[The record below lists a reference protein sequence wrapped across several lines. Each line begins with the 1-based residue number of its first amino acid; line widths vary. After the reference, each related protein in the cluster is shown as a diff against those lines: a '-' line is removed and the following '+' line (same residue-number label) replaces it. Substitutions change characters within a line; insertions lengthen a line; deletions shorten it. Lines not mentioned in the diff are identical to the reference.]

1 MQLLAEF
8 LFRLSFGLAVA
19 MVCTPTRFVPAGF
32 FRAHSYVLLGLNV
45 GALMATLG
53 SGAWP
58 WWPAAG
64 AAAASYAAAVASHY
78 ERPRLGNLCL
88 SASAGLALIGAWA
101 ASPPA
106 SGAPQALVA
115 LTHVDAVSGGL
126 LLGFTIAAMLLGHW
140 YLNTPGMDLIPLRRL
155 VVLMGAAIALRAA
168 VCGTG
173 LALQIAGPGAPFSG
187 WPLFVALRWLA
198 GIFGLAGVVVMTW
211 KTLEIPNTQSA
222 TGILYVG
229 VIGAFL
235 GELAGLLL
243 SAGGAYPV

>member
-19 MVCTPTRFVPAGF
+19 LVCTPARFVPAGF
-32 FRAHSYVLLGLNV
+32 FRVHSYVLLGLNV
-45 GALMATLG
+45 GALMTTLG

-58 WWPAAG
+58 LWPAAG
-64 AAAASYAAAVASHY
+64 ASAASYAAAVASHY
-78 ERPRLGNLCL
+78 QRPRLGSLFL
-88 SASAGLALIGAWA
+88 SAAAGLALTGAWA
-101 ASPPA
+101 AQPVARSA
-106 SGAPQALVA
+106 AVA
-115 LTHVDAVSGGL
+115 LAALTRIDAVSGGL

-140 YLNTPGMDLIPLRRL
+140 YLNTPGMDLIPLKRL
-155 VVLMGAAIALRAA
+155 VLFMAAATLLRAA
-168 VCGTG
+168 VCGVG
-173 LALQIAGPGAPFSG
+173 LYWQATGPGAPFSG
-187 WPLFVALRWLA
+187 WPMFVALRWLA
-198 GIFGLAGVVVMTW
+198 GILGLLGVVVLTW

-235 GELAGLLL
+235 GELAGQLL